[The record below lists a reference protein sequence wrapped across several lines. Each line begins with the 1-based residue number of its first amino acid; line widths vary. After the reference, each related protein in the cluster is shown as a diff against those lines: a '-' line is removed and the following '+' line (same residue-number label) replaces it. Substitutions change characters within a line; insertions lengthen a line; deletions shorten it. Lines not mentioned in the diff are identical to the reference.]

1 MYRVKLQFA
10 DLQDGGH
17 LYNVGDAFPRQ
28 GLKVSETR
36 LAELSGE
43 KNLRHIALIEKIEEK
58 TKENEKIED
67 KKDDEPKPPV
77 NVKGKP
83 RKKK

>member
-1 MYRVKLQFA
+1 MMGYKVTIQFT

-28 GLKVSETR
+28 GHKVSEAR
-36 LAELSGE
+36 IAELSGE
-43 KNLRHIALIEKIEEK
+43 NNLRHLPLIKKVEDK
-58 TKENEKIED
+58 ED
-67 KKDDEPKPPV
+67 KKDDKPKSLDDA
-77 NVKGKP
+77 KSKP